1 MNMSNILDRITID
14 DKICNGKP
22 TIRGY
27 RITVQTILEFILA
40 GTPEDEILAQY
51 PLLEPDDLE
60 ACKKFAL
67 LMLDKKYTM
76 KDVAA

>member
-1 MNMSNILDRITID
+1 MDSLIERITID
-14 DKICNGKP
+14 DGICNGKP
-22 TIRGY
+22 TIRGN

-40 GTPEDEILAQY
+40 GTSVQEILEQY
-51 PLLEPDDLE
+51 PVLEQDDLE

-67 LMLDKKYTM
+67 LMMDKKYTL